1 MLNRLYF
8 SRPLAFIFKGG
19 SDAFKSTGI
28 NSKLSGILMP
38 KSGQNFMY
46 RNRLLSSNSGFLCG
60 NVGLLARPR
69 TVPCISSVRSYQRGS
84 TSANRSWTT
93 RVLYVVRGV
102 LLVTGSFVWLVTIV
116 AYLALDKVTV
126 DVLESENNAATNSLQ
141 RKLAEHFY
149 KEKNEGD
156 ILKKENALDN
166 VWQKLSQEE
175 HVKDVFGEPVFIC
188 GYNYKIMSEDL
199 GKFEADERK
208 KEEQVGRESEVQ
220 EGDVETEDDSTW
232 EAGCYIE
239 GSKKLGVMTVKFK
252 KHKEEWV
259 PVSLHLETL
268 EKTGHVVSNVSGLLP
283 NGIKNFTR
291 LSN

>member
-1 MLNRLYF
+1 M
-8 SRPLAFIFKGG
+8 
-19 SDAFKSTGI
+19 
-28 NSKLSGILMP
+28 
-38 KSGQNFMY
+38 
-46 RNRLLSSNSGFLCG
+46 
-60 NVGLLARPR
+60 
-69 TVPCISSVRSYQRGS
+69 
-84 TSANRSWTT
+84 
-93 RVLYVVRGV
+93 
-102 LLVTGSFVWLVTIV
+102 VTGSFVWLVTIV

-126 DVLESENNAATNSLQ
+126 DVLESENNTATNSLQ

-188 GYNYKIMSEDL
+188 GYNYKIMNEDL

-208 KEEQVGRESEVQ
+208 MEEQVGRESEVQ

-239 GSKKLGVMTVKFK
+239 GSKKLGVMTMKFK

>member
-1 MLNRLYF
+1 
-8 SRPLAFIFKGG
+8 
-19 SDAFKSTGI
+19 
-28 NSKLSGILMP
+28 
-38 KSGQNFMY
+38 
-46 RNRLLSSNSGFLCG
+46 
-60 NVGLLARPR
+60 
-69 TVPCISSVRSYQRGS
+69 
-84 TSANRSWTT
+84 
-93 RVLYVVRGV
+93 
-102 LLVTGSFVWLVTIV
+102 
-116 AYLALDKVTV
+116 
-126 DVLESENNAATNSLQ
+126 LESENNAATNSLQ

-199 GKFEADERK
+199 GKFKVDDSK
-208 KEEQVGRESEVQ
+208 MEEQVGRESEVQ

-239 GSKKLGVMTVKFK
+239 GSKKLGVMTMKFK